1 MMDTVATRTVD
12 QNAEILTDLAKKIWD
27 HPETAF
33 NEVKACEWTAEVLRN
48 AGFEVEVGYVGMP
61 TAIRATWGKGH
72 PKIGFLGEYDALP
85 GLSQKVSTEK
95 EPVTA
100 GAPGQGCGHN
110 LLGVSCVGAA
120 LGMKAE
126 LEATEKEGTVVF
138 YGCPA
143 EEVLTGKAFMA
154 REGAFADLD
163 AAFSWHG
170 SSENTL
176 TTGTM
181 TGLNS
186 AVFHFHGITAHA
198 GGDPQNGRSALD
210 AVELMNVGANYL
222 REHVTSDVR
231 IHYVIK
237 EGGTAPNIVPDNASV
252 WYYVRALSREAV
264 EDTYRR
270 LVKIA
275 EGAAHMTETEL
286 EIEFMGGCYNT
297 LNPVMLTNLT
307 HDVMEQIERPQW
319 TKEEEA
325 FAKALNEKSPQ
336 YEAVKASGK
345 LENGPLCTYVTPVRN
360 ENGYGSTDV
369 GDVQHIVPCVQVMT
383 ATYNLAA
390 PGHSWQITAC
400 AGMSIGMKGMLYG
413 SKVMA
418 AAAMKLVEDPKLVE
432 EAKEE
437 FKKQMNG
444 KAYKCPIPKEIPIP
458 QPQK

>member
-1 MMDTVATRTVD
+1 MIDTIATKAVD
-12 QNAEILTDLAKKIWD
+12 QNAGILTALAKKIWAN
-27 HPETAF
+27 PETAF
-33 NEVKACEWTAEVLRN
+33 NEVNACKWTAETLRN
-48 AGFEVEVGYVGMP
+48 AGFEVETGYVGMP
-61 TAIRATWGKGH
+61 TAIRAVWGKGH
-72 PKIGFLGEYDALP
+72 PVIGFLGEYDALP

-95 EPVTA
+95 EPLVP

-110 LLGVSCVGAA
+110 LLGVACIGAA

-126 LEATEKEGTVVF
+126 LEATGKEGTVVF

-154 REGAFADLD
+154 REGAFTDLD
-163 AAFSWHG
+163 VAFSWHG
-170 SSENTL
+170 ATTNNVTL
-176 TTGTM
+176 GTM

-198 GGDPQNGRSALD
+198 GGDPHNGRSALD
-210 AVELMNVGANYL
+210 AVEIMNVGANYL

-237 EGGTAPNIVPDNASV
+237 EGGTAPNIVPDKASV

-270 LVKIA
+270 LVLVA
-275 EGAAHMTETEL
+275 EGAAHMTETKL

-297 LNPVMLTNLT
+297 LNPVMLTTLT
-307 HDVMEQIERPQW
+307 HDVMEQIVMPQW
-319 TKEEEA
+319 TAEENA
-325 FAKALNEKSPQ
+325 FAETLNGKSQQ
-336 YEAVKASGK
+336 YEAVKAKGV
-345 LENGPLCTYVTPVRN
+345 LEHGPLCTFVEPVLN

-383 ATYNLAA
+383 ATCNLAA

-400 AGMSIGMKGMLYG
+400 AGTDIGMKGMLFG

-418 AAAMKLVEDPKLVE
+418 ATAMKLVEDPKLIE
-432 EAKEE
+432 EAREE

-444 KAYKCPIPKEIPIP
+444 KTYKCPIPKEIPIP
-458 QPQK
+458 QPQS

>member
-1 MMDTVATRTVD
+1 MIDTIAVKAID
-12 QNAEILTDLAKKIWD
+12 QNAEVLTGLAKKIWEN
-27 HPETAF
+27 PETAF
-33 NEVKACEWTAEVLRN
+33 NEVKACEWTAGVLKN
-48 AGFEVEVGYVGMP
+48 AGFQVEIGYVGMP

-72 PKIGFLGEYDALP
+72 PVIGFLGEYDALP

-95 EPVTA
+95 EPVTP

-110 LLGVSCVGAA
+110 LLGVACLGAA

-126 LEATEKEGTVVF
+126 LEATGKEGTVVF

-154 REGAFADLD
+154 REGAFTDLD

-170 SSENTL
+170 ATTNHVTL
-176 TTGTM
+176 GTM

-198 GGDPQNGRSALD
+198 GGDPHNGRSALD

-252 WYYVRALSREAV
+252 WYYVRAMSREAV

-270 LVKIA
+270 LVLVA
-275 EGAAHMTETEL
+275 EGAAHMTETKL

-297 LNPVMLTNLT
+297 LNPVMLSTLT
-307 HDVMEQIERPQW
+307 HDVMEQIAKPEW
-319 TKEEEA
+319 TEEEKA
-325 FAKALNEKSPQ
+325 FAETLNGKSQQ
-336 YEAVKASGK
+336 YEAVKAAGV
-345 LENGPLCTYVTPVRN
+345 LENGPLCTFVSPVLY
-360 ENGYGSTDV
+360 EDGYGSTDV
-369 GDVQHIVPCVQVMT
+369 GDVSWVVPTGQVNVNCYAAGT
-383 ATYNLAA
+383 AL
-390 PGHSWQITAC
+390 HSWQAV
-400 AGMSIGMKGMLYG
+400 AQGKASIAHKGMLTAA
-413 SKVMA
+413 KVMA
-418 AAAMKLVEDPKLVE
+418 CTGVELLEKPTPMPRFYSQSWVIWGTYC
-432 EAKEE
+432 
-437 FKKQMNG
+437 MS
-444 KAYKCPIPKEIPIP
+444 
-458 QPQK
+458 